1 MSKEELDNWKGLTNY
16 VSHHAVLKPGSTT
29 TPVRFVSNSSL
40 DNNWSGVSYNDC
52 LVKGPNALTPLRE
65 VLTTWRTYQHCIVWD
80 ISKAYNA
87 IQSTEEHWHM
97 RKLLWRWGKID
108 EPWDVYVIR
117 FILVT
122 GQLQCVWKLLEILL
136 EKLVKRFMLI
146 QLM

>member
-108 EPWDVYVIR
+108 EPWDVYVIKMVHFGDR
-117 FILVT
+117 PAAMCDVS
-122 GQLQCVWKLLEILL
+122 GNC
-136 EKLVKRFMLI
+136 
-146 QLM
+146 